1 MVSRHTL
8 FALFASLALGFA
20 APAAAQE
27 RASLAT
33 ARAMIESAQLT
44 DVFEPV
50 DDEHVTVRHPASG
63 LTCQFYSNETRT
75 QLATFDSGLP
85 RGDDVACVADRDGS
99 ATTIYATRYNPR
111 KSAEDAL
118 AEAIAAI
125 RHRFP
130 DARSTPAA
138 LSITTEGMPPSLV
151 ANFLVQVRG
160 ERWLTSAT
168 VAQSGDWIVKLR
180 YSARA
185 VEDDA
190 LLRTQLEAGVMF
202 AAALLRMQPA
212 N

>member
-1 MVSRHTL
+1 
-8 FALFASLALGFA
+8 LFASIAFSFA
-20 APAAAQE
+20 TPAAAQE
-27 RASLAT
+27 QTSFAT
-33 ARAMIESAQLT
+33 ARSMIESAQLT

-50 DDEHVTVRHPASG
+50 DDEHVTVRHRASG
-63 LTCQFYSNETRT
+63 LVCQFFDNETRT

-118 AEAIAAI
+118 AEAVAGI

-130 DARSTPAA
+130 EAHPTPTA
-138 LSITTEGMPPSLV
+138 LSITTEGMPASLV

-180 YSARA
+180 FSARA
-185 VEDDA
+185 LEDDA
-190 LLRTQLEAGVMF
+190 LLRTQLEAGAMF
-202 AAALLRMQPA
+202 AATLLRMHAA